1 MDANANPIY
10 KVNVMG
16 QNQLI
21 VFGPE
26 DEGGPPPNDHVKYS
40 KQRIHPDDT
49 IETIKRKILA
59 ELPSVSYDEIYL
71 FTSVQPFLTVQRT
84 IRLLT
89 CRDRLPISGHRLV
102 TLCQNLKST
111 DIAEQL
117 CNSIRAHS
125 NKSEY
130 TTDELS
136 EFLLAVQA
144 SENLLM
150 EVPLGETLQ
159 YDDPM
164 PADPF
169 QPVMDP

>member
-16 QNQLI
+16 QKQLI

-26 DEGGPPPNDHVKYS
+26 DEDGPPPNDHVKYS

-49 IETIKRKILA
+49 IETIKRKILV
-59 ELPSVSYDEIYL
+59 ELPSVSYDELYL

-89 CRDRLPISGHRLV
+89 CGDRFPISRHRLI
-102 TLCQNLKST
+102 TLCQNLKSP
-111 DIAEQL
+111 DIAEHM
-117 CNSIRAHS
+117 CDSIVGQS
-125 NKSEY
+125 DKPDYS
-130 TTDELS
+130 TDELS

-144 SENLLM
+144 SENLRM
-150 EVPLGETLQ
+150 EVPLGEIGR
-159 YDDPM
+159 
-164 PADPF
+164 AH
-169 QPVMDP
+169 V